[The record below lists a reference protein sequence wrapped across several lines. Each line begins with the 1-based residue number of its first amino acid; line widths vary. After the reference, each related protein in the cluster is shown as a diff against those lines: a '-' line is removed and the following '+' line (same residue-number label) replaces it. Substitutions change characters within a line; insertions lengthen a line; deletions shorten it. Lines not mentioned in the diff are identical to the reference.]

1 MAVGGT
7 PGERLRAPKAR
18 GGERGEVGIVPDG
31 ITPAGITPVESIPAG
46 MMAALRAARRGD
58 GRVSPNPI
66 VGAAVAIPGRDLVT
80 AHHARFGAAH
90 AEARLLDRVAPHEP
104 LPAGSTVFVTLEPC
118 DHHGKTP
125 PCTDRVIAARPA
137 RVVVACLD
145 PDPRVAGRGVARLR
159 AAGIEVHVGVGEV
172 EAVAANLPF
181 HLRHRLGRALCRLK
195 LASSLDARL
204 GSPAGRERRITGDPA
219 DRAVHRER
227 AASDAILVGSGTMVA
242 DDPLLTV
249 RAVRGPDPSRI
260 VLDSG
265 LRTGLRCRTWRA
277 WAEGLASGSGPGTSA
292 GLAPGLGSEPPV
304 ALVHG
309 SGPAIPAE
317 VVGNYRCV
325 TGRSGPRW
333 ERRARLVLATRL
345 GHPARRLDAY
355 RRLGWEVWEL
365 PLGRAGSPGE
375 GWVSLSAL
383 AIRAGREGFLR
394 VLAEAGPRLAGALLA
409 AGLVDELSL
418 YLAPIVLGGPLGWPA
433 DWAARGIPRAVRF
446 EPVADAV
453 LGADRHLLF
462 RRAGLLE
469 SVHRTGL
476 PRAS

>member
-1 MAVGGT
+1 M
-7 PGERLRAPKAR
+7 R
-18 GGERGEVGIVPDG
+18 
-31 ITPAGITPVESIPAG
+31 
-46 MMAALRAARRGD
+46 AALRAARRGD
-58 GRVSPNPI
+58 GCVSPNPI
-66 VGAAVAIPGRDLVT
+66 VGAAVAIPGKNLVT
-80 AHHARFGAAH
+80 AHHARFGDPH
-90 AEARLLDRVAPHEP
+90 AEARLLDRAAPHAP

-125 PCTDRVIAARPA
+125 PCADRVIAARPA
-137 RVVVACLD
+137 CVVVACLD
-145 PDPRVAGRGVARLR
+145 SDPRVAGRGVARLR
-159 AAGIEVHVGVGEV
+159 AAGIEVLVGVGED
-172 EAVAANLPF
+172 EALAANLPF

-204 GSPAGRERRITGDPA
+204 GSPAGRERRVTGEQA
-219 DRAVHRER
+219 SRAVHRER

-265 LRTGLRCRTWRA
+265 LRTPLRCRTWRA
-277 WAEGLASGSGPGTSA
+277 WTEE
-292 GLAPGLGSEPPV
+292 LAPGAGRAMPAEAAPS
-304 ALVHG
+304 
-309 SGPAIPAE
+309 SGPAMPVE
-317 VVGNYRCV
+317 VAGNYRRV

-333 ERRARLVLATRL
+333 ERRARLVLATCL

-365 PLGRAGSPGE
+365 PLGRTGSPGE
-375 GWVSLSAL
+375 GRISLSAL

-394 VLAEAGPRLAGALLA
+394 VLVEAGPRLAGAFLA

-433 DWAARGIPRAVRF
+433 DWEARGMRRAVRF
-446 EPVADAV
+446 EPVTEAA
-453 LGADRHLLF
+453 LGADRHLLL

-469 SVHRTGL
+469 SVRRKGL
-476 PRAS
+476 PGVPKGDTAPAGGTAGR

>member
-1 MAVGGT
+1 MAVGRTSGERPRT
-7 PGERLRAPKAR
+7 PGTR
-18 GGERGEVGIVPDG
+18 GGDRNEVGI
-31 ITPAGITPVESIPAG
+31 TPAG

-58 GRVSPNPI
+58 GRVAPNPI
-66 VGAAVAIPGRDLVT
+66 VGAAVAIPGQILVA

-90 AEARLLDRVAPHEP
+90 AEARLLDRVSPHAP

-118 DHHGKTP
+118 DHQGKTP
-125 PCTDRVIAARPA
+125 PCTERVIAARPA

-159 AAGIEVHVGVGEV
+159 AAGFEVQVGVGED
-172 EAVAANLPF
+172 EAMAANLPF

-204 GSPAGRERRITGDPA
+204 GSPAGRERRITGEQA
-219 DRAVHRER
+219 TCAVHRER

-265 LRTGLRCRTWRA
+265 LRTALRCRTWRA
-277 WAEGLASGSGPGTSA
+277 WAEGLVP
-292 GLAPGLGSEPPV
+292 
-304 ALVHG
+304 G
-309 SGPAIPAE
+309 SGPATPAESAPGSGPAAPAE
-317 VVGNYRCV
+317 VAGNYRCV

-333 ERRARLVLATRL
+333 ERCARLVLATRL

-365 PLGRAGSPGE
+365 PLGRIGSPGE
-375 GWVSLSAL
+375 GRISLAAL

-394 VLAEAGPRLAGALLA
+394 VLVEAGPRLAGALLA

-446 EPVADAV
+446 EPVTDAA
-453 LGADRHLLF
+453 LGADRHVLL

-469 SVHRTGL
+469 LVRRKSA
-476 PRAS
+476 PRAPKGGTPGP